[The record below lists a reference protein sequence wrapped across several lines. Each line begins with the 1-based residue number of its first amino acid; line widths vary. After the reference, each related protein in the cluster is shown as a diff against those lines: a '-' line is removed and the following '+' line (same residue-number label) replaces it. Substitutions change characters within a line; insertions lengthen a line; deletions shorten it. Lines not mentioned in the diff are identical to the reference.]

1 MIKIALVVNLAKDPT
16 KNREALEMLDCMK
29 LRHPKVKL
37 VKTLTES
44 NALVELI
51 CKQEILV
58 RDAAA
63 EVKRGLKINSCRVW
77 HEQTIR
83 SGDGGLLH
91 KHGR

>member
-16 KNREALEMLDCMK
+16 KNREALAMLDYLK
-29 LRHPKVKL
+29 PRHPKVTF
-37 VKTLTES
+37 VRTLTES
-44 NALVELI
+44 NALVELT
-51 CKQEILV
+51 CRQELPV

-63 EVKRGLKINSCRVW
+63 EVKRGLKINSCRIW

-83 SGDGGLLH
+83 SGDGRFLH